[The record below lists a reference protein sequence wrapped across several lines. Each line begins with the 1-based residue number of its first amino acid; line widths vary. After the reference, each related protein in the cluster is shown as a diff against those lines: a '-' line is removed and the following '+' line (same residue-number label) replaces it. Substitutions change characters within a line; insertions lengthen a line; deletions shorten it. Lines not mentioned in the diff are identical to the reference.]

1 LKSVKLEMMTSV
13 FSEYRH
19 FGTILLEAC
28 RIVTEI
34 FLYRYVNMKEI
45 RFFIDPAAQ
54 DIFLPCALET
64 MKFLKASVVRT
75 P

>member
-1 LKSVKLEMMTSV
+1 MMTSF

-19 FGTILLEAC
+19 FGTILLETF
-28 RIVTEI
+28 I
-34 FLYRYVNMKEI
+34 YRYVNMKEI

-54 DIFLPCALET
+54 GIFLPCALET

-75 P
+75 NTLESRLNSM